1 MKFLSEQAF
10 SEVIQNTPLVSIDLL
25 VKNRLGQVLLG
36 QRRNRPAQNLWFV
49 PGGRILKD
57 ESIATAFQRLS
68 AAELGHIF
76 EIHQARLL
84 GPFDHF
90 YTDNVYGNDFS
101 THYVVLAYELMTN
114 LEIRSLPVGIQHEKY
129 QWFDIDSL
137 LTDAC
142 VHEYT
147 KNYLR
152 QSDSV

>member
-10 SEVIQNTPLVSIDLL
+10 SDVIQNTPLVSIDLL

-36 QRRNRPAQNLWFV
+36 RRLNRPAQNRWFV

-57 ESIATAFQRLS
+57 ESIATAFQRLT
-68 AAELGHIF
+68 AAELGHTF
-76 EIHQARLL
+76 EIHHAKLL

-90 YTDNVYGNDFS
+90 YTDNIYGYAFS
-101 THYVVLAYELMTN
+101 THYVALAYELMTN
-114 LEIRSLPVGIQHEKY
+114 LEIKSLPFGIQHEKY

-137 LTDAC
+137 LTDDC
-142 VHEYT
+142 VHEHT

-152 QSDSV
+152 